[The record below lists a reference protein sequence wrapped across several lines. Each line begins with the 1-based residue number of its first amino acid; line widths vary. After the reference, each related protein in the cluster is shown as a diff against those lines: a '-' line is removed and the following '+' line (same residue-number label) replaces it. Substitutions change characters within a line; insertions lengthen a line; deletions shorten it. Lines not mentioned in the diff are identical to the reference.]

1 MRQRRTY
8 TQKRTYV
15 RRIKKGCTR
24 GKGLPY
30 VYNNKVYIGKKP
42 QKDSRAISKVLSSL
56 IPIVGPVVS
65 ELIGI

>member
-1 MRQRRTY
+1 MRRRRTH

-15 RRIKKGCTR
+15 RRIKRGRTR

-30 VYNNKVYIGKKP
+30 VYNNEVYLGEKP
-42 QKDSRAISKVLSSL
+42 QKGSGAISKILSSL
-56 IPIVGPVVS
+56 IPIVRPIVS